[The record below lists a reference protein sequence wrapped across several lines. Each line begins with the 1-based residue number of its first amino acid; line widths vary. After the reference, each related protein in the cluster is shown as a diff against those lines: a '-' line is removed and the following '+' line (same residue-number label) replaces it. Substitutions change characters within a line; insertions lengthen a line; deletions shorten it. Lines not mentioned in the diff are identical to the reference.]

1 MRVNLQLLAAP
12 LLLLNAASFAQQVV
26 LAPPASLVIDAVPPV
41 PASLVEAA
49 DRYSEYR
56 GAQLL
61 DWHPAARSILIST
74 RFAETPQLHIVNM
87 PAGDRRQLT
96 FFKDAVR
103 VGRFHPQGGDYIV
116 YAKDTGGGEWFQ
128 LYRYDLARGTSTL
141 LTDGKSRN
149 LLGPFSSGG
158 NLLAYTSTRRTGKDT
173 DLWVM
178 NPAEPASDHLLLQ
191 LQGGGWEPL
200 DWSPDDAKILLLEVI
215 SINESHLWLVD
226 TRSGDKTS
234 LTPREEK
241 RVAYGDGRFSRDGKG
256 VYVTTD
262 RESEFHRLAYLPLTR
277 HEPRYLTTA
286 IPWDVEL
293 IEASPDGAYLALVTN
308 EGGGSALYLMA
319 TNSNVP
325 VRVPDVP
332 EGVID
337 GIRWRSDG
345 RELAFAL
352 SNARTDGD
360 VYSVDVA
367 GGKPVRWTESE
378 SEVPTQD
385 FQTAQPVTWRS
396 FDGRTISGFLYRPP
410 ARFSGRRPVLIGIH
424 GGPEGQARPDFLGRA
439 GYYVNELGIAI
450 LEPNVRGSTG
460 YGKAFTLLDN
470 GFLREGAYKDINAL
484 LDWIA
489 TQPDLDAGRVAVAGG
504 SYGGHMTLAVSTF
517 YSDRIRCSVDIVGP
531 SNLVTFL
538 EHTEAYRRDLRRAE
552 YGDERD
558 PKMREFLERIAPM
571 NHVDQIRKPMLVIA
585 GKNDPRVP
593 VSESDQIVAALHRQ
607 GTPVWYIMAKDEGHG
622 FQKKP
627 NQDYQFYA
635 TVEFLTQCLD
645 LPKPA
650 PAAAA
655 AHSE

>member
-1 MRVNLQLLAAP
+1 MSVNFQLLAAE
-12 LLLLNAASFAQQVV
+12 LLLVNAAAFAQEAVV
-26 LAPPASLVIDAVPPV
+26 APPASLVIDGVPAV
-41 PASLVEAA
+41 PASVVEAA

-61 DWHPAARSILIST
+61 DWHPSARSILIST
-74 RFAETPQLHIVNM
+74 RFAETPQLHLVNM

-103 VGRFHPQGGDYIV
+103 LGRFHPNAGDYIV

-128 LYRYDLARGTSTL
+128 LYRYDLTSGTSTL

-158 NLLAYTSTRRTGKDT
+158 NQLAYTSTRRTGKDT

-178 NPAEPASDHLLLQ
+178 NPAEPASDHLLAQ
-191 LQGGGWEPL
+191 LQGGGWAPL
-200 DWSPDDAKILLLEVI
+200 DWSPDDSKILLLEQL
-215 SINESHLWLVD
+215 SINEGHLWLVD
-226 TRSGDKTS
+226 TRSGDKAA

-241 RVAYGDGRFSRDGKG
+241 KVAYRDGRFSRDGKG

-262 RESEFHRLAYLPLTR
+262 RDSEFLRLAYLALTG
-277 HEPRYLTTA
+277 HEHRYLTTA

-293 IEASPDGAYLALVTN
+293 IETSRDGAQLALVTN
-308 EGGGSALYLMA
+308 EGGGSALYLMP
-319 TNSNVP
+319 TNTNTP
-325 VRVPDVP
+325 VRVHDIP

-337 GIRWRSDG
+337 DIRWRSNG
-345 RELAFAL
+345 RELAFTL
-352 SNARTDGD
+352 SNARSPGD

-367 GGKPVRWTESE
+367 DGKLARWTESE

-385 FQTAQPVTWRS
+385 FKTAQLVSWRS

-439 GYYVNELGIAI
+439 DYYVNELGIAI

-460 YGKAFTLLDN
+460 YGKSFTLLDN

-517 YSDRIRCSVDIVGP
+517 YSGRIRCSVDVVGP

-538 EHTEAYRRDLRRAE
+538 EHTEAYRRDLRRVE

-558 PKMREFLERIAPM
+558 PRMREFLERIAPM
-571 NHVDQIRKPMLVIA
+571 NHVDQIRKPMLVVA
-585 GKNDPRVP
+585 GRNDPRVP

-622 FQKKP
+622 FQKKA

-645 LPKPA
+645 LPRPG
-650 PAAAA
+650 AAAA
-655 AHSE
+655 VAHEQ